1 VDEGDRHR
9 EDPEAV
15 SFQLQLHTDQLAP
28 KSELRLPAGNRVIYV
43 REGDAVVRAGG
54 QVAGLAANSAW
65 HGSREAGITAGNEGA
80 TLWRWDLAPGDRA
93 AKQPAVPGVTTTL
106 ALAHHVELADPGGYL
121 VRCDRVNFP
130 PGGIAWTHVHRG
142 PGIRRLLEG
151 TLRVE
156 VNGAGHDIAPGEAWF
171 EAGPDPVLAT
181 ASKTVPS
188 AFARVMIL
196 PREMLGKPSVRYI
209 RPEDA
214 DKPKLQTY
222 RVFVDDPIQLP

>member
-1 VDEGDRHR
+1 MSRY
-9 EDPEAV
+9 
-15 SFQLQLHTDQLAP
+15 FLTLHTDQLAP
-28 KSELRLPAGNRVIYV
+28 KSEMRLPGGIRVVYM
-43 REGDAVVRAGG
+43 REGDAVVRSGG
-54 QVAGLAANSAW
+54 QAAGLAENNAW
-65 HGSREAGITAGNEGA
+65 HGSGEVRIAGGLAGA
-80 TLWRWDLAPGDRA
+80 TLWRWELAPDKSAPGITA
-93 AKQPAVPGVTTTL
+93 AAGVTSSV
-106 ALAHHVELADPGGYL
+106 ALSHPVELQDPGGYL

-130 PGGIAWTHVHRG
+130 PGGVAYTHVHRG

-151 TLRVE
+151 SLRVE
-156 VNGAGHDIAPGEAWF
+156 VNGAGHDIVPGEAWF

-181 ASKTVPS
+181 ASKSVPS

-222 RVFVDDPIQLP
+222 RVFVDDPIELP

>member
-1 VDEGDRHR
+1 M
-9 EDPEAV
+9 
-15 SFQLQLHTDQLAP
+15 
-28 KSELRLPAGNRVIYV
+28 RLPAGVRVVYV
-43 REGDAVVRAGG
+43 REGDAVVRASA
-54 QVAGLAANSAW
+54 QAAGLAANSAW
-65 HGSREAGITAGNEGA
+65 HGSGEAGVTAGTGGA
-80 TLWRWDLAPGDRA
+80 TLWRWDLAPDKRA
-93 AKQPAVPGVTTTL
+93 PGGPSSAGVASST
-106 ALAHHVELADPGGYL
+106 ALSHPVELEDPGGYL

-151 TLRVE
+151 SLRVE

-188 AFARVMIL
+188 AFVRVMIL

-209 RPEDA
+209 NPEDA

-222 RVFVDDPIQLP
+222 RVFVDDPIELNKA

>member
-1 VDEGDRHR
+1 MPRFIL
-9 EDPEAV
+9 
-15 SFQLQLHTDQLAP
+15 SLQTDQLSP
-28 KSELRLPAGNRVIYV
+28 KSEMHLPAGIRVVYV
-43 REGDAVVRAGG
+43 REGDAVARSGG
-54 QVAGLAANSAW
+54 QAAGLAANSAW
-65 HGSREAGITAGNEGA
+65 HGSGEARIAGGSAGA
-80 TLWRWDLAPGDRA
+80 ALWRWELVPDKRTAPAPSG
-93 AKQPAVPGVTTTL
+93 PGVATSVTL
-106 ALAHHVELADPGGYL
+106 AHPVELGEPGGYL

-130 PGGIAWTHVHRG
+130 PGGIAYTHVHRG

-151 TLRVE
+151 SLRVE
-156 VNGAGHDIAPGEAWF
+156 VSGAGHDIAPGEAWF

-188 AFARVMIL
+188 AFVRVMFL
-196 PREMLGKPSVRYI
+196 PREMLGKPSVRYL

>member
-1 VDEGDRHR
+1 MPRYI
-9 EDPEAV
+9 
-15 SFQLQLHTDQLAP
+15 LQLHTDTLAP
-28 KSELRLPAGNRVIYV
+28 KSELRLPAGNRVVYV
-43 REGDAVVRAGG
+43 RGGDAVVRAGT
-54 QVAGLAANSAW
+54 QAAGLAADSAW
-65 HGSREAGITAGNEGA
+65 HGSGDARVTAGTAGA
-80 TLWRWDLAPGDRA
+80 TLWRWELAPD
-93 AKQPAVPGVTTTL
+93 KQPGSPAGAGVASSL
-106 ALAHHVELADPGGYL
+106 ALSHPVALEDPGGYL

-130 PGGIAWTHVHRG
+130 PGGIAYTHAHRG

-151 TLRVE
+151 SLRVE
-156 VNGAGHDIAPGEAWF
+156 VNGAGHDIAPDEAWF

-196 PREMLGKPSVRYI
+196 PREMLGKPSVRYL

-222 RVFVDDPIQLP
+222 RVFVDEPIQLP

>member
-1 VDEGDRHR
+1 MSRFIL
-9 EDPEAV
+9 
-15 SFQLQLHTDQLAP
+15 SLHTDLLAP
-28 KSELRLPAGNRVIYV
+28 KGELQFPPGIRVVYV
-43 REGDAVVRAGG
+43 CEGDAVARSGG
-54 QVAGLAANSAW
+54 QAAGLAANSAW
-65 HGSREAGITAGNEGA
+65 HGSGEARIAGGLAGA
-80 TLWRWDLAPGDRA
+80 TLWRWELVPDKSASGTPGA
-93 AKQPAVPGVTTTL
+93 ANVTSSL
-106 ALAHHVELADPGGYL
+106 SLSHPVELGEPGGYL

-130 PGGIAWTHVHRG
+130 PGGIAYTHVHRG

-151 TLRVE
+151 ALRVE
-156 VNGAGHDIAPGEAWF
+156 VSGAGHDITPGEAWF

-188 AFARVMIL
+188 AFVRVMFL

>member
-1 VDEGDRHR
+1 MPRYLLNHY
-9 EDPEAV
+9 
-15 SFQLQLHTDQLAP
+15 TDQLSP
-28 KSELRLPAGNRVIYV
+28 KSEMHLPAGVRVVYV
-43 REGDAVVRAGG
+43 REGDAVVRSVEQA
-54 QVAGLAANSAW
+54 AGLVSNSAW
-65 HGSREAGITAGNEGA
+65 HGSGAARITGGLAGA
-80 TLWRWDLAPGDRA
+80 TLWRWELVPEKAPPGSTASGGVSSTALSHLIDL
-93 AKQPAVPGVTTTL
+93 
-106 ALAHHVELADPGGYL
+106 EDPGGYL

-130 PGGIAWTHVHRG
+130 PGGIAYTHVHRG

-151 TLRVE
+151 SLRVE

-181 ASKTVPS
+181 ASQTVPT

-196 PREMLGKPSVRYI
+196 PRDMLGKPSVRYI

-222 RVFVDDPIQLP
+222 RVFVDEPIELP

>member
-1 VDEGDRHR
+1 
-9 EDPEAV
+9 V

-28 KSELRLPAGNRVIYV
+28 KSEMALAAAIRVIYV
-43 REGDAVVRAGG
+43 RDGDVVIRADG
-54 QVAGLAANSAW
+54 QAAGLGADSAW
-65 HGSREAGITAGNEGA
+65 HGSNQGRIAAGTSGA
-80 TLWRWDLAPGDRA
+80 ILWRWELLPQRRTPPVS
-93 AKQPAVPGVTTTL
+93 PAGAGVASSVTL
-106 ALAHHVELADPGGYL
+106 SRPVELSESGGYL

-130 PGGIAWTHVHRG
+130 PGGIAYTHVHRG

-151 TLRVE
+151 SLRVE

-188 AFARVMIL
+188 AFTRVMVL
-196 PREMLGKPSVRYI
+196 PREMLGKPSVRYL

-222 RVFVDDPIQLP
+222 RVFVDDPIELP

>member
-1 VDEGDRHR
+1 MPRYL
-9 EDPEAV
+9 
-15 SFQLQLHTDQLAP
+15 LQLHTDTLGP
-28 KSELRLPAGNRVIYV
+28 KSELRLPPGNRVVYA
-43 REGDAVVRAGG
+43 RAGDAVVRSDR
-54 QVAGLAANSAW
+54 QSAGLGADSAW
-65 HGSREAGITAGNEGA
+65 HGSGEARVTAGAAGA
-80 TLWRWDLAPGDRA
+80 TLWRWELVPDQQAAGSPPGT
-93 AKQPAVPGVTTTL
+93 GVASSI
-106 ALAHHVELADPGGYL
+106 ALSHPVELEDPGGYL
-121 VRCDRVNFP
+121 MRCDRVNFP
-130 PGGIAWTHVHRG
+130 PGGIAYTHVHRG

-181 ASKTVPS
+181 ASKSVPS

-222 RVFVDDPIQLP
+222 RVFVDDPIELP